1 MGRQNILLLSCCRH
15 VTGQPQGQY
24 WTTLVVM
31 FGVYPVLKGRG
42 LWGMRTIYVSSLSA
56 HALWSREGHALY
68 SI

>member
-1 MGRQNILLLSCCRH
+1 
-15 VTGQPQGQY
+15 
-24 WTTLVVM
+24 M